1 MPSWGPSRPRS
12 GSLPPTEHA
21 QHSIVGKDVSAAS
34 ISASASM
41 MTDALAGRTIE
52 EARSLADQVER
63 MLPGADVPL
72 PDGLTPLRGVAP
84 FAGRHGC
91 ARMPRQA
98 LREALGA
105 RDAS

>member
-1 MPSWGPSRPRS
+1 
-12 GSLPPTEHA
+12 
-21 QHSIVGKDVSAAS
+21 
-34 ISASASM
+34 M

-98 LREALGA
+98 LREAPGA